1 MEIFGDYYLLGRVGL
16 GGMAEI
22 FRARRFQT
30 PVEGS
35 ELGPF
40 GRASKRPLTGER
52 VVVLKRLLVE
62 QAKNP
67 FFLDNFIM
75 ETDITRLFDHPNVVR
90 TLESGD
96 VDGVFY
102 LVMEFVSGVNL
113 NTLLGKLAS
122 QRERMDLQQALHLVC
137 SAASALDYTHHF
149 RMPSGRRSRFIHRD
163 LSPHNI
169 FLGFSG
175 KAKLGDFGVIH
186 MDALEGSS
194 QGAVVTGKLGYLSPE
209 QVTAQELDERSD
221 LFSLGII
228 LYECLTGRRLFYARR
243 GEREV
248 EVMQRIREA
257 KIPPMSDANPDL
269 PNGLEAI
276 VLSCLRPLAEERIAS
291 AEALLEALAPYV
303 TYDAHKQS
311 ESLASLLVD
320 LFPAKHAE
328 YLRDL
333 DNGLIRL

>member
-1 MEIFGDYYLLGRVGL
+1 
-16 GGMAEI
+16 
-22 FRARRFQT
+22 
-30 PVEGS
+30 
-35 ELGPF
+35 
-40 GRASKRPLTGER
+40 
-52 VVVLKRLLVE
+52 VVLKRLLVE

-75 ETDITRLFDHPNVVR
+75 ETDVTRLFDHPNVVS

-96 VDGVFY
+96 VDGVFF

-122 QRERMDLQQALHLVC
+122 QRERMDLQLALYIVH
-137 SAASALDYTHHF
+137 SAAAALDYTHNF
-149 RMPSGRRSRFIHRD
+149 RMPSGRSSRFIHRD

-209 QVTAQELDERSD
+209 QVTSQELDERSD

-248 EVMQRIREA
+248 DVMKRIREA

-269 PNGLEAI
+269 PAGLEAI
-276 VLSCLRPLAEERIAS
+276 VLSCLQAEAEERAPS
-291 AEALLEALAPYV
+291 AEALLHALAPYI
-303 TYDAHKQS
+303 THDAFKQS
-311 ESLASLLVD
+311 EALVGLLVD
-320 LFPAKHAE
+320 IFPTQHAE